1 MMHAKRY
8 ARVSIGNERGMVLVV
23 GLLLI
28 VVLVLLGTTAVMTS
42 TTDMKISANYKT
54 STQAFYIAEAG
65 IEHAR
70 ENVRQAINLG
80 SSLSQILAA
89 RVGGTG
95 VLSDSST
102 ITNFYA
108 NGTFVTDDVPFI
120 ASTSYGAGSY
130 RVYLTNDATD
140 GVTSVTDT
148 NYQVT
153 LTSFGFGPNNS
164 FTVIQVSIR
173 MIVPPNLPAPITL
186 PGPNATFDGPNANV
200 ADVTGGTKPAICVDN
215 ATAAASV
222 KGGIPANRYDNYTG
236 SCASTPCIEAQ
247 TIPSPWGNKADLLEL
262 YADLKAAADFT
273 SPSDTGFTLGTTS
286 NRKIVVIDGN
296 YSYTGAGAGILVV
309 TGNLVLQGNF
319 NYDGIIIAI
328 GKGHVTRSGGGS
340 GTITGGIVVANTNTP
355 GTELGIPYMST
366 SGGGSSDVQ
375 TPPGG
380 GAPPNVAP
388 LKKVLWKQF

>member
-1 MMHAKRY
+1 MHAKRY

-130 RVYLTNDATD
+130 RVYLTNDAAD
-140 GVTSVTDT
+140 GVTSVTDM

-164 FTVIQVSIR
+164 FTVTQVSIR

-186 PGPNATFDGPNANV
+186 PGPNPVFDGPNSNV
-200 ADVTGGTKPAICVDN
+200 ADVADGTKPAICVDN
-215 ATAAASV
+215 LDAKVSV
-222 KGGIPANRYDNYTG
+222 QAGIPANRYDNYQG
-236 SCASTPCIEAQ
+236 NCPSTPCIEAQ
-247 TIPSPWGNKADLLEL
+247 TIPSPWGNKADLLKL

-286 NRKIVVIDGN
+286 NRRIVVIDGG

-309 TGNLVLQGNF
+309 TDELVLQGKF
-319 NYDGIIIAI
+319 DYDGIIIAVGNGRVI
-328 GKGHVTRSGGGS
+328 RKGAGS

-366 SGGGSSDVQ
+366 DGGGSSDIQ